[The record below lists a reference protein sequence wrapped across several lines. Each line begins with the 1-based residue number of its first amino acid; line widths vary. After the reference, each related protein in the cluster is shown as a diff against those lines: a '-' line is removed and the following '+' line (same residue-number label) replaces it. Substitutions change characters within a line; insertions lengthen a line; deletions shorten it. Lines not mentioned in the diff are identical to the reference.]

1 MINKMELKMQEK
13 ELSNKSAGYYAY
25 AAARDARMRNLVESS
40 HYSEQ
45 QKILADR
52 MALALELVYWAKGIH
67 INYRK
72 KFIAVKVDRAQ
83 VRDRQN
89 LQLLEAEYT
98 LKGYNKISTAQGV
111 TYHIPKV

>member
-1 MINKMELKMQEK
+1 MNQKDLET
-13 ELSNKSAGYYAY
+13 KSAGYYAF
-25 AAARDARMRNLVESS
+25 AAARNARMRNIIESS
-40 HYSEQ
+40 HYSEK

-83 VRDRQN
+83 VKDRTN
-89 LQLLEAEYT
+89 LQLLEDQYEAS
-98 LKGYNKISTAQGV
+98 GYKKAASPQGV
-111 TYHIPKV
+111 TYRIPKA